1 MKKIKEQKDI
11 RFNSRKRGLILPT
24 ENKKEKTNET
34 DKTKLD
40 IEYNDEVGK
49 FFQP

>member
-1 MKKIKEQKDI
+1 MKKMKEQKSI

-24 ENKKEKTNET
+24 EKEKKEPVKT

-40 IEYNDEVGK
+40 I
-49 FFQP
+49 